1 MVKNGNA
8 KNDMKHTF
16 SVRIQDVVVLTYSQV
31 GTESLLFIISIYT
44 NI

>member
-31 GTESLLFIISIYT
+31 DMESLLFIISIYS

>member
-16 SVRIQDVVVLTYSQV
+16 SVRIQDVVVLTYRQV
-31 GTESLLFIISIYT
+31 GTERLLFIKSI
-44 NI
+44 